1 MTAVIGRGCMHPQS
15 AVFDWACKAAYLPS
29 LTALNANHSLPHQ
42 PSFPH
47 LTPFL
52 FFQVNQPRKPNSYLQ
67 PRIQL
72 MAEVLAV
79 VGAAAGFA
87 QLASQIISSIK
98 TITSFVHQVKDA
110 PKQVSSLLEEIDSTS
125 QFLRSLAGNSNGD
138 EVTLTSLRLAK
149 GVLDE
154 LQEIKSIQETES

>member
-1 MTAVIGRGCMHPQS
+1 MHPQS

-52 FFQVNQPRKPNSYLQ
+52 FFQVNQLRKPNSYLQ
-67 PRIQL
+67 PRIQV
-72 MAEVLAV
+72 MA
-79 VGAAAGFA
+79 
-87 QLASQIISSIK
+87 IISSIK

-138 EVTLTSLRLAK
+138 EVTLTSLRL
-149 GVLDE
+149 
-154 LQEIKSIQETES
+154 QEIKSIQETES